1 MERLLNSVGKMCF
14 VEYFNKF
21 ANTNIDHSDLVNT
34 IHEEKGYSL
43 KACQTRVS
51 KARKIIG
58 SGHTCDALQTIIN
71 AQRVDEKTRSSAT
84 QLYEENCNQPNT

>member
-14 VEYFNKF
+14 VEYFEKF
-21 ANTNIDHSDLVNT
+21 KNTNIEHSDLVKT

-58 SGHTCDALQTIIN
+58 NGHTCEALQTIIK
-71 AQRVDEKTRSSAT
+71 ALRVDERTRSRAI
-84 QLYEENCNQPNT
+84 QLYEENCN